1 MKQYGFTLIEL
12 IVTLAIAAIITTAA
26 VPSLQNFIQ
35 NNRMSTAV
43 HHFVTTLN
51 LARSEAVKRG
61 ERVTVCK
68 SDDLINCT
76 VSDGWEQ
83 GWIVFVD
90 SNGNGTRQAP
100 GEILLRTQ
108 NPLPGN
114 IVIDGQT
121 DVENIISYAGTG
133 FAQRIGG
140 AAIDAGQ
147 STLILCDPRAY
158 GDYARAITISAT
170 GGVRSML
177 ATDTG
182 VSAVIRTAG
191 SCNV

>member
-1 MKQYGFTLIEL
+1 MKQHGFTLIEL
-12 IVTLAIAAIITTAA
+12 IVTLSIAAIITTAS
-26 VPSLQNFIQ
+26 VPSFQNFIQ

-43 HHFVTTLN
+43 HNFVTTLN

-68 SDDLINCT
+68 STDLVNCT
-76 VSDGWEQ
+76 NANGWEQ

-100 GEILLRTQ
+100 GEILLRAQ

-114 IVIDGQT
+114 ITIDGQT
-121 DVENIISYAGTG
+121 DVANIISYAGSG
-133 FAQRIGG
+133 FAQQIGG
-140 AAIDAGQ
+140 VAINSNQ
-147 STLILCDPRAY
+147 STLILCDSRAW
-158 GDYARAITISAT
+158 GDFARAITISTT
-170 GGVRSML
+170 GSIRSL
-177 ATDTG
+177 SATDIG
-182 VSAVIRTAG
+182 VNATIRAAK

>member
-12 IVTLAIAAIITTAA
+12 IVTLSIAAIITTAA
-26 VPSLQNFIQ
+26 VPSLQSFIQ
-35 NNRMSTAV
+35 NNRMSTTV

-68 SDDLINCT
+68 SADLINCVT
-76 VSDGWEQ
+76 TNGWEQ

-100 GEILLRTQ
+100 GEILLRVH
-108 NPLPGN
+108 NALPGN
-114 IVIDGQT
+114 IIISGQT
-121 DVENIISYAGTG
+121 DVESIISYAGTG

-140 AAIDAGQ
+140 AAIDANQ

-158 GDYARAITISAT
+158 GDFARAITISTT
-170 GGVRSML
+170 GSVRSMQ
-177 ATDTG
+177 ATDPG
-182 VSAVIRTAG
+182 VNAAIRTAA
-191 SCNV
+191 SCDV